1 MENYHDTVRKIGG
14 VMEIKKDAKKKF
26 KIFFFPQINKIKKKM
41 SEKQEKELNE
51 NKNKNIN
58 EKMEE
63 INKEKIS

>member
-1 MENYHDTVRKIGG
+1 
-14 VMEIKKDAKKKF
+14 
-26 KIFFFPQINKIKKKM
+26 M